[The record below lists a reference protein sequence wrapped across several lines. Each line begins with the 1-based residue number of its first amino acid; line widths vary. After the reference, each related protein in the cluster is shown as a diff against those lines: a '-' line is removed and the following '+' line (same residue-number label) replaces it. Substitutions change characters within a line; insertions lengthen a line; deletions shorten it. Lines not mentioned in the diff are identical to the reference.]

1 VNDVRLA
8 DPWFL
13 ALLAPLALVIAWRF
27 LRRSRA
33 VDGGSMAV
41 LGDLPRTLRAR
52 TTWLPGLV
60 AVLASVLVI
69 GALARPLQ
77 GREEARIT
85 AEGVDIMLVLDTS
98 SSMLKEGLES
108 GFSNLDVV
116 KEVVADFV
124 RGREHDR
131 MGLITFAAYARTVC
145 PPTLDRDALLQHLA
159 SVQSVTPNGQEDGTA
174 IGIALGQAARKLRES
189 DASSRVVILLTDGE
203 NNVELVHPRDA
214 ALLCKELGVKVYT
227 IGAGQVYVP
236 SLTGWVKVDLETSLL
251 EEIAAT
257 TSGRFYRAR
266 DTEALLDVY
275 DEIDALERAELE
287 DFRFTDFD
295 DLYPWLLAPALG
307 LLVLELLLRRGPYLE
322 ACA

>member
-1 VNDVRLA
+1 MSDTRLG

-13 ALLAPLALVIAWRF
+13 ALMLPLAAVVALRL
-27 LRRSRA
+27 LRRHRA
-33 VDGGSMAV
+33 VDGGSLAV
-41 LGDLPRTLRAR
+41 LGDLPATLRSR
-52 TTWLPGLV
+52 TIWLPGLI
-60 AVLASVLVI
+60 AVLAATLVI

-98 SSMLKEGLES
+98 SSMLKEGLEP

-116 KEVVADFV
+116 KEVLADFI

-145 PPTLDRDALLQHLA
+145 PPTLDRDALLGHLA
-159 SVQSVTPNGQEDGTA
+159 AVQSVTPNGQEDGTA

-189 DASSRVVILLTDGE
+189 AAATRVVILLTDGK
-203 NNVELVHPRDA
+203 NNVELVLPRDA

-266 DTEALLDVY
+266 DVEALLDVY
-275 DEIDALERAELE
+275 EEIDALERVELE
-287 DFRFTDFD
+287 DYRFTDFD
-295 DLYPWLLAPALG
+295 DLYSWLLVPALV

-322 ACA
+322 SCA